1 MDDCKGFAES
11 AQQACIEAA
20 GVESVVGAALFALFW
35 ILMAACIITYTIRN
49 T

>member
-20 GVESVVGAALFALFW
+20 GVESVVGLALFALFF
-35 ILMAACIITYTIRN
+35 ILVSACIITYTIRN
-49 T
+49 S